1 MKKQEVRRYFDEYV
15 FGFISGDIQREIDLA
30 RSGDSGGNFLAAL
43 GLLCYTEFM
52 GAMILKGEKTGTQRF
67 NTFFKFMGEEYEQLL
82 DVKNADIYRIFR
94 SGMAHTYFAKN
105 CDTKMLDNNYPAG
118 IVIQPNGK
126 YLFIVEKYF
135 QDFMDACRRLYN
147 DLIEEQNPYLPS
159 T

>member
-1 MKKQEVRRYFDEYV
+1 MKNHEVRRYFNEYV
-15 FGFISGDIQREIDLA
+15 FGFIGGDIQREIDLA

-52 GAMILKGEKTGTQRF
+52 GAIILKGEKTCTQRF
-67 NTFFKFMGEEYEQLL
+67 NTFFRFMGKDYAQLI
-82 DVKNADIYRIFR
+82 DIENIDIYRIFR
-94 SGMAHTYFAKN
+94 NGMAHTYFAKN
-105 CDTKMLDNNYPAG
+105 CDIKMLDDNYPAG
-118 IVIQPNGK
+118 IVIQANGK

-147 DLIEEQNPYLPS
+147 EMVEEQNPYLPS